1 MPLCQFISGA
11 LPLPPTPPLLFREME
26 QELQM
31 VGQLREERAEVRRLQ
46 TQVEELFTTR
56 QALSHELGDLLGK
69 VGHMTVT

>member
-1 MPLCQFISGA
+1 
-11 LPLPPTPPLLFREME
+11 ME